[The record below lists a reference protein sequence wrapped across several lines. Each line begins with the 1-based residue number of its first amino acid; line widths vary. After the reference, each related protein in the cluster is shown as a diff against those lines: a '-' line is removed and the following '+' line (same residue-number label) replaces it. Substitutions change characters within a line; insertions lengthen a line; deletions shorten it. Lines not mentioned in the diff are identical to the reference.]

1 MPPLTGLA
9 LAAAAAHEFALF
21 AACGF
26 LIGGIDDL
34 AIDLIW
40 IARTLWR
47 WQTVYRRH
55 PRATAATLGHAIP
68 GRLAIFVPAWREEA
82 VIGAMIATARAR
94 LGPRDWRLYVGT
106 YPNDP
111 LTAAA
116 VRRAA
121 GDDARIR
128 LVVGDVPGPTTK
140 AGCLNWL
147 WQAMRADERRERR
160 FVKAVILHDAEDE
173 VHRDELAVYDVLID
187 RFDLVQLPVEPVAV
201 RGQGWRARFI
211 SLHYAGEFAESHRK
225 QVVVR
230 EALGA
235 AVPSAGVGCAIGRH
249 ALALAAR
256 RRDGPFDPAS
266 LTEDYELGLRIG
278 EAGGRGAFVTLR
290 AADGAGMV
298 AVRACFPATLGA
310 AIRQKSR
317 WVAGI
322 ALAGWDRLGWQGG
335 LAERW
340 MRLRDRRAPLAAMV
354 IAAAYVAF
362 VLWLVAVYGAW
373 RAGVAAPVV
382 LPTGLV
388 YTNLALLTWRI
399 LVRAGFTAHVDGAA
413 LAALTPLHMLLG
425 NIVAIGAAGRAV
437 LMYLGMV
444 RSGRVR
450 WDKTAHVFPIAP

>member
-1 MPPLTGLA
+1 VTGLA
-9 LAAAAAHEFALF
+9 TVGFAAHEAALF

-26 LIGGIDDL
+26 LIGGLDDL

-40 IARTLWR
+40 IGRALWR
-47 WQTVYRRH
+47 RQSVYRH
-55 PRATAATLGHAIP
+55 HMRATAATLGPALP

-94 LGPRDWRLYVGT
+94 LGSRDWRLYVGT

-111 LTAAA
+111 ATSVAVRAAA
-116 VRRAA
+116 R
-121 GDDARIR
+121 GDPRIR

-140 AGCLNWL
+140 AGCLNTL
-147 WQAMRADERRERR
+147 WQAMRADERSERC
-160 FVKAVILHDAEDE
+160 FVKAVILHDAEDA
-173 VHRDELAVYDVLID
+173 VHRDELAVYDTLID

-201 RGQGWRARFI
+201 RGHGWWRRFV

-225 QVVVR
+225 QVIVR

-256 RRDGPFDPAS
+256 HRDGPFDPAS

-278 EAGGRGAFVTLR
+278 EAGGRGVFAAVR
-290 AADGAGMV
+290 AADGRGVV
-298 AVRACFPATLGA
+298 AVRACFPATMRT

-354 IAAAYVAF
+354 MAAAYAGF
-362 VLWLVAVYGAW
+362 VLWVLAIGLAQFE
-373 RAGVAAPVV
+373 GVAAPVV
-382 LPTGLV
+382 LPPVLV
-388 YTNLALLTWRI
+388 WINLALLAWRVVI
-399 LVRAGFTAHVDGAA
+399 RAGFTARVDGAA

-425 NIVAIGAAGRAV
+425 NVVAVGAAARAV
-437 LMYLGMV
+437 GMYLGMV

-450 WDKTAHVFPIAP
+450 WDKTAHVFPATP